1 MVLDLGSAPDKGIV
15 SRWKDRSKDCITDV
29 FLDQE
34 AAAPPLVTAISGKAA
49 EVEGGTHWL
58 EMSLGSNP
66 REEQAGEGDT
76 NHTGTRRGHN
86 RQRLRPWVADFLG
99 LLVCIVHSS

>member
-49 EVEGGTHWL
+49 EVEGETWKDFPLLHY
-58 EMSLGSNP
+58 MK
-66 REEQAGEGDT
+66 
-76 NHTGTRRGHN
+76 TR
-86 RQRLRPWVADFLG
+86 Q
-99 LLVCIVHSS
+99 LLLLFE